1 MGGGL
6 PDWVTLSASGIALKI
21 AVTPGAA
28 ADRVVGLRAVA
39 DDQLRLGIEVRQ
51 GADDP
56 ATEVTIQHLIAEA
69 VGIAPTA
76 VTLRETAAGVSE
88 IADIAGDHATLITCL
103 MFLLRD

>member
-51 GADDP
+51 DADDP
-56 ATEVTIQHLIAEA
+56 AAEVTIQHLIAEA
-69 VGIAPTA
+69 VGIAPAA
-76 VTLRETAAGVSE
+76 VTL
-88 IADIAGDHATLITCL
+88 
-103 MFLLRD
+103 

>member
-39 DDQLRLGIEVRQ
+39 DDQLCLGIEVRQ
-51 GADDP
+51 DADDP

-76 VTLRETAAGVSE
+76 VTLSETADVPES
-88 IADIAGDHATLITCL
+88 ADIAGDHATLITCL